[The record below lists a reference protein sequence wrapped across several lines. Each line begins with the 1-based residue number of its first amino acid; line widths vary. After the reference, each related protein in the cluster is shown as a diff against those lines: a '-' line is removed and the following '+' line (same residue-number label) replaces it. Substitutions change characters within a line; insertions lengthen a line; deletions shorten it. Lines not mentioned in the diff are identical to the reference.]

1 MPSHGWLYLA
11 LTMEPDTHS
20 EEGSFP
26 EEPRGD
32 GAASPAATGRRRRVP
47 APVLFVGGTGRSGS
61 HIVARLVTK
70 TRDYSLIPVECRF
83 HSDEDGFPGL
93 LAGKVS
99 KEHFVRRLRGRWW
112 KGFQTDRFR
121 GLHKVVPRERF
132 DRAVEAFDERFDS
145 DPEGACRQLF
155 FDLLQDVRRKP
166 QAKSTPGIVEQSTD
180 NVAQAATLLRLFP
193 EARFIHVVR
202 DGRDAS
208 ASRVSQR
215 KWLVY
220 PRTRRQGL
228 EWWEQRVRRI
238 DAGARAIPEEK
249 LFELELGELLVGG
262 RACRLQMRR
271 LARFIGVRKRKR
283 MMRFMR
289 QRMSPRT
296 ANEERWRE
304 GLSERRQDEIDRAY
318 REIIDRMEADG
329 VRSAV
334 LLRQA
339 YERPDQRE
347 APAREA
353 AVEGD
358 PGAAAEEP
366 LPG

>member
-1 MPSHGWLYLA
+1 MA
-11 LTMEPDTHS
+11 TDAHS
-20 EEGSFP
+20 EGEAISQQQSLGEVSP
-26 EEPRGD
+26 EEPR
-32 GAASPAATGRRRRVP
+32 RRRRIP
-47 APVLFVGGTGRSGS
+47 APVLFVGGTGRSGT
-61 HIVARLVTK
+61 HVVARLVAK
-70 TRDYSLIPVECRF
+70 NRHYSLIPVECRF
-83 HSDEDGFPGL
+83 HTDEDGFPGL
-93 LAGKVS
+93 LAGRVT
-99 KEHFVRRLRGRWW
+99 KEQFVRRLRGYWW

-132 DRAVEAFDERFDS
+132 DRAVETFDERFDS

-155 FDLLQDVRRKP
+155 FDLLQDVRRK
-166 QAKSTPGIVEQSTD
+166 ARATSTPGIVEQSTD
-180 NVAQAATLLRLFP
+180 NVAQAAMLLRLFP

-202 DGRDAS
+202 DGRDSS

-215 KWLVY
+215 RWLVY

-228 EWWEQRVRRI
+228 EWWEQRLRRV
-238 DAGARAIPEEK
+238 DAGARDIPEEK

-271 LARFIGVRKRKR
+271 LARFIGVRNRKR

-289 QRMSPRT
+289 ARMSPQT

-304 GLSERRQDEIDRAY
+304 GLSERRQDQIDRAY
-318 REIIDRMEADG
+318 REILDRMEADG
-329 VRSAV
+329 VRSAP

-347 APAREA
+347 APARVA
-353 AVEGD
+353 
-358 PGAAAEEP
+358 
-366 LPG
+366 